1 MRSFSFSSSRLCG
14 RRTVRRKC
22 ALSPPLLPLSLSL
35 SRAREK
41 VFQKPRFPREMT
53 KKNAVFFFSHFFLFL
68 LPLCFC
74 EKRLVSKTIDI
85 DLWGREKAN
94 KLEEEEEEEEEEYKE
109 EEERA
114 RRFLKRV
121 LSLGFVF
128 LGSFSLSLCVCAEN
142 ARAARVCVLL
152 LSLSVYFFC
161 FFSLSASL
169 FFLSSPKSE
178 RKKKKKKKKKK
189 PNGTS

>member
-1 MRSFSFSSSRLCG
+1 M
-14 RRTVRRKC
+14 
-22 ALSPPLLPLSLSL
+22 
-35 SRAREK
+35 
-41 VFQKPRFPREMT
+41 
-53 KKNAVFFFSHFFLFL
+53 
-68 LPLCFC
+68 
-74 EKRLVSKTIDI
+74 

-94 KLEEEEEEEEEEYKE
+94 KLEEEEEEEYKE

-152 LSLSVYFFC
+152 LFSLCIFSA
-161 FFSLSASL
+161 FSLSQA
-169 FFLSSPKSE
+169 
-178 RKKKKKKKKKK
+178 
-189 PNGTS
+189 